1 MTSKDELTLLE
12 QLDADALD
20 EVEFFMREYGAD
32 FSLLDYISAKQE
44 KYFPALLPNISKDNP
59 NWTPEQVAAAGTR
72 HLLSGEELL
81 WCGIARRIAN
91 DEPAELARSVSLYAR
106 LELWWGTRDECDRYL
121 NFSHEM
127 LRALSAGDT
136 YVIQKFAAVVPNFAE
151 NGPGDSRALHNGVI
165 AAVTR
170 DEQQLRQAVDG
181 FRSWKT
187 PKKYLSCLY
196 TALAGLLQRDPQL
209 VNEGISSFLK
219 VSRKLHQD
227 DKILK
232 VISLEAHGIYEL
244 CRWYSPALVAAFD
257 HAQALPWDRQL
268 CEWVASSA
276 GQQPFHDVSS
286 LSPVLQKWL
295 VELPIYDGLRH
306 DWG

>member
-1 MTSKDELTLLE
+1 MTPKGEASLLE
-12 QLDADALD
+12 QLSPDILD

-32 FSLLDYISAKQE
+32 VSLLDYISAKQ
-44 KYFPALLPNISKDNP
+44 KQFFPALLPKISNDNP
-59 NWTPEQVAAAGTR
+59 EWTAEQVAAAGTR

-106 LELWWGTRDECDRYL
+106 LELWSGTRDECDNYL
-121 NFSHEM
+121 NFSHDM
-127 LRALSAGDT
+127 LLALSAGDT
-136 YVIQKFAAVVPNFAE
+136 YAIQKFAAVVPNFAG
-151 NGPGDSRALHNGVI
+151 NGPWESRALHNGVI

-170 DEQQLRQAVDG
+170 DEQQLRKTVDE
-181 FRSWKT
+181 FNSWKS

-196 TALAGLLQRDPQL
+196 TALTGLLQRDPLL

-244 CRWYSPALVAAFD
+244 CRWYSPDLVAAFD
-257 HAQALPWDRQL
+257 HAQALPWDGQL
-268 CEWVASSA
+268 CEWVASSTDK
-276 GQQPFHDVSS
+276 QPFHDVSS
-286 LSPVLQKWL
+286 LSPILQKWL
-295 VELPIYDGLRH
+295 VDLPIYDGLRH
-306 DWG
+306 DWE